1 MNTRTTRPGRK
12 REGRGSPTSA
22 RAAVRDEPTD
32 RKADV
37 ARYIADMTAQLAAMA
52 RAADLDLL
60 AYFLNMA
67 NAESESIARGGVDSA
82 SV

>member
-1 MNTRTTRPGRK
+1 MNTRTTRPARK
-12 REGRGSPTSA
+12 RGGGGSPTSA
-22 RAAVRDEPTD
+22 RAPIRDEPTD
-32 RKADV
+32 PKADV
-37 ARYIADMTAQLAAMA
+37 ARYIADMTAQLAVMA

-67 NAESESIARGGVDSA
+67 NAESESVARGGVDGP